1 MKKKTFFAT
10 GAAEFIGMHTC
21 LRLLNKDYKVVGLDN
36 LSNYYDT
43 KLKKNRLN
51 VNKVSKSYCLSV

>member
-51 VNKVSKSYCLSV
+51 VLKK